1 MCQAEFSPVFQS
13 TVTLDNNSLLHVQ
26 DWDGKE
32 ATVRRRLVDGKM
44 VVVVS
49 SVSLFSL
56 TPLTATRKA
65 PK

>member
-1 MCQAEFSPVFQS
+1 MCQSEFSPVLQS
-13 TVTLDNNSLLHVQ
+13 TVTLDNNALVHVL
-26 DWDGKE
+26 DWDGQE
-32 ATVRRRLVDGKM
+32 ATLRRRLVNGKM

-56 TPLTATRKA
+56 TPITPTRKS